1 MSTTPQII
9 PTSPYPE
16 DMYSALTWMAL
27 STTAVFIGRHT
38 MTKLKRLSM
47 TVTTAKWY
55 MDIVGSNNIVN
66 VKGIALLGGCDLL
79 EPYAYSELGSLLMLD
94 TSGAAEDPNFAGM
107 GTRFE
112 LRYLP
117 KAINEQILTE
127 IGYL

>member
-1 MSTTPQII
+1 MSTTPQVI
-9 PTSPYPE
+9 PTFPYPE
-16 DMYSALTWMAL
+16 DVFSINLDGAIYNCRIYW
-27 STTAVFIGRHT
+27 TAYDDQIRAIVEDGNDG
-38 MTKLKRLSM
+38 
-47 TVTTAKWY
+47 KWY
-55 MDIVGSNNIVN
+55 MDIAGSNNTVN
-66 VKGIALLGGCDLL
+66 VKGIALVCGCDLL

-94 TSGAAEDPNFAGM
+94 TSGNSEDPNFAGM